1 MIHQIWPTH
10 DAGPLGPDQLE
21 ELYRYPDDRTRIV
34 VNFVSSADGAVTV
47 NGIAAGLGTP
57 PDREV
62 LDLGT
67 DLADV
72 VLVGAGT
79 ATVEG
84 FTGVRPDERA
94 TRRRARFGLREHAVT
109 AVVTG
114 SGRSLAVDS
123 PVITDALVRTIVFT
137 CESVPADLRA
147 GWSAAGAEVVCLGTD
162 EVDLARV
169 VTELARRGLHRI
181 NCMGG
186 PRLFGSLAE
195 AGLVDEL
202 RLTLAPFLV
211 SGEAGRIA
219 RGAGMDP
226 ARLELISVVT
236 DDDTLLMR
244 YRVRE
249 SSSARREP
257 LRR

>member
-1 MIHQIWPTH
+1 MIHQIFPSAS
-10 DAGPLGPDQLE
+10 AGPLGPEQLE
-21 ELYRYPDDRTRIV
+21 ELYRYPDDRTRLA
-34 VNFVSSADGAVTV
+34 VNFVSSADGAVSV
-47 NGIAAGLGTP
+47 DGGSAGLGTP

-72 VLVGAGT
+72 VLVAAGT
-79 ATVEG
+79 ATAEG
-84 FTGVRPDERA
+84 FTGVKPDERA
-94 TRRRARFGLREHAVT
+94 ARRRERYGLREVPVT
-109 AVVTG
+109 AVVTS
-114 SGRSLAVDS
+114 SGKSLAADS
-123 PVITDALVRTIVFT
+123 PVLTDTLVPTLVFT
-137 CESVPADLRA
+137 CSSVPLGLRED
-147 GWSAAGAEVVCLGTD
+147 WTAAGAEVVLTGDD
-162 EVDLARV
+162 EVDLAQV
-169 VTELARRGLHRI
+169 VAELSRRGLHRI

-186 PRLFGSLAE
+186 PALFGSLAE

-226 ARLELISVVT
+226 ARLELLSVIT

-244 YRVRE
+244 YRVRD
-249 SSSARREP
+249 SSSH
-257 LRR
+257 

>member
-1 MIHQIWPTH
+1 MIHQIFPS
-10 DAGPLGPDQLE
+10 DAAGPLAAGALE
-21 ELYRYPDDRTRIV
+21 ELYRYPDDRLRLV
-34 VNFVSSADGAVTV
+34 VNFVSSADGAVQVGGT
-47 NGIAAGLGTP
+47 AAGLGTP

-84 FTGVRPDERA
+84 FTGVHPDERA
-94 TRRRARFGLREHAVT
+94 VRRRERFGLRPVPVT
-109 AVVTG
+109 AVVTA
-114 SGRSLAVDS
+114 SGRSLPADSAVL
-123 PVITDALVRTIVFT
+123 TDVLVPTIVFT
-137 CESVPADLRA
+137 CDRAPRELRQA
-147 GWSAAGAEVVCLGTD
+147 WQAAGAEVLCLGDD

-169 VTELARRGLHRI
+169 VATLAGRGLRRI

-186 PRLFGSLAE
+186 PTLFGSLAE

-211 SGEAGRIA
+211 SGTAGRIA

-226 ARLELISVVT
+226 ARLELVSVVT

-244 YRVRE
+244 YRVRPR
-249 SSSARREP
+249 SH
-257 LRR
+257 